1 MICYILGFIC
11 FLILK
16 DFAIFK
22 DLFIRGFSPCMC
34 SVLSVF
40 FCDFRFIINDVLF
53 IEYYVLLWYIL
64 FIVDVINAFITCLL
78 TNMLLKPVGLTFIL
92 NLYRKMCT

>member
-1 MICYILGFIC
+1 MAVVGACEKSITGS
-11 FLILK
+11 
-16 DFAIFK
+16 FAI
-22 DLFIRGFSPCMC
+22 SNC
-34 SVLSVF
+34 SEGPPYTNIYSIIAW
-40 FCDFRFIINDVLF
+40 FRFIINDVLF